1 MSDTFKR
8 CNDAVIGL
16 RFPLYSISSSPSL
29 IVTPWGPIQ
38 SFNLL
43 WGSHGGHVASWN
55 LSVFFSFLPYLDD
68 PNNLSL
74 VKGFI
79 GGVVWALYVCVLPL
93 PTPVLF
99 IHSGPKLSKSVMVG
113 YLVWYII
120 YLSFLGERGK
130 IFMWTM
136 IVIVYDMIIT
146 LHMNILP

>member
-99 IHSGPKLSKSVMVG
+99 IHSGPILSKSVMVR
-113 YLVWYII
+113 YLVVYNYI
-120 YLSFLGERGK
+120 FLRERGK
-130 IFMWTM
+130 LFMWTM
-136 IVIVYDMIIT
+136 IVVYDMIIT
-146 LHMNILP
+146 IHMNILP